1 MPPLNVLTR
10 SPFALFLRT
19 LVTATA
25 GLVLLSA
32 CASRSPTAAACEGYC
47 TTYDEGY
54 YWAQRANLLEGKSC
68 SGYSSAFAEGCLQA
82 VSDSVLSA
90 NPQRA
95 Y

>member
-1 MPPLNVLTR
+1 MNLLTR
-10 SPFALFLRT
+10 SALLLR
-19 LVTATA
+19 LPLLATAAA